1 MRFVLPSIKAAALVL
16 LLGLL
21 GVGAMLVPSTA
32 RANGTLPAGC
42 SLVSGVIVCSDG
54 SLGPNGSTCVTV
66 QGSDQQTCL
75 TSGGTLTSGPIGS
88 LGRGFGK
95 VTGLPAQTTG
105 TGWLS
110 RITGWLAYAF
120 NVFFAAIAQFFK
132 DLVTYVLA
140 AVLGVVALA
149 IASIPVPDWIA
160 NNSMGNL
167 LGQAGPI
174 AGFFMVKLQIPAA
187 LALIG
192 AGYAFRL
199 LRKFLTLFQW

>member
-1 MRFVLPSIKAAALVL
+1 MQGIVVCADS
-16 LLGLL
+16 GT
-21 GVGAMLVPSTA
+21 GS
-32 RANGTLPAGC
+32 NGEGTIPPGC
-42 SLVSGVIVCSDG
+42 SSVTGVIVCGDG
-54 SLGPNGSTCVTV
+54 NVGGSGSVCVTQQGSTN
-66 QGSDQQTCL
+66 QSCL
-75 TSGGTLTSGPIGS
+75 TGIGGFTAAARGR
-88 LGRGFGK
+88 LGVGLGVVK
-95 VTGLPAQTTG
+95 GLPAQITSS
-105 TGWLS
+105 GWLS

-140 AVLGVVALA
+140 AVLGLVALA
-149 IASIPVPDWIA
+149 ISSIPVPDWIA

-187 LALIG
+187 LVLIG

-199 LRKFLTLFQW
+199 MRKFLTLFQW

>member
-1 MRFVLPSIKAAALVL
+1 MTYAPS
-16 LLGLL
+16 
-21 GVGAMLVPSTA
+21 A
-32 RANGTLPAGC
+32 RADGTVPASC

-66 QGSDQQTCL
+66 KGSTQQTCL
-75 TSGGTLTSGPIGS
+75 TGSGALTTGPLGS

-95 VTGLPAQTTG
+95 VTGTPAQTTG

-110 RITGWLAYAF
+110 RMTGWLAYAF

-174 AGFFMVKLQIPAA
+174 AGFFMSKLQIPAA